1 MTERLIHYLSLALVV
16 VGLGS
21 VTIFYMSAPKGITE
35 AVNRSKVVLGIYSVD
50 KDLFDRGLAKF
61 RADDYKGAIALF
73 DQADPEKR
81 DARTQFYIA
90 YSYYREGWG
99 RISND
104 DESFAKGLEAAV
116 IACEL
121 DPDLLVDDAS
131 LQMRTPEQLRSELES
146 GLRLT
151 IDDLNPL
158 KLFRERK

>member
-16 VGLGS
+16 VGLGA
-21 VTIFYMSAPKGITE
+21 VTIVYLSAPKDLAE
-35 AVNRSKVVLGIYSVD
+35 AVNRSKVVLGVYSVD
-50 KDLFDRGLAKF
+50 KELFDRGLSKF
-61 RADDYKGAIALF
+61 RSDDFSGAISLF

-90 YSYYREGWG
+90 YSYYRQGWG

-104 DESFAKGLEAAV
+104 DESFAKGLEAAA

-121 DPDLLVDDAS
+121 DPDLVVDDAS

-146 GLRLT
+146 GLKLT
-151 IDDLNPL
+151 VDDLNPL